1 MDKELHLQ
9 LLPYFDNANDGTSQ
23 ADYLS
28 ELAPKEAQDG
38 ICLNLVLSWILLY
51 KRAGGAK
58 APNTV
63 WEEMKNPATIKQIAN
78 NQVAY
83 QKLHHSDVDE
93 NIRLLGLNSNTS
105 VRFALSEELPFYMNV
120 TLNHTTLNFIIID
133 LYRSGKRVGSHAIG
147 FIAHGAGAAQK
158 LYMFDPNIGVLR
170 VPYDNKDELIGKVS
184 YIYETYY
191 GYKINGKSIYEIA

>member
-9 LLPYFDNANDGTSQ
+9 LLPYFDNANDGTAQ

-28 ELAPKEAQDG
+28 ELAPKDAQDG

-63 WEEMKNPATIKQIAN
+63 WEEMKTPTMIKQIAN

-83 QKLHHSDVDE
+83 QKLHNSDVDK
-93 NIRLLGLNSNTS
+93 NIELLGLRSNAT
-105 VRFALSEELPFYMNV
+105 VGFTLPEDIPFYMSV
-120 TLNHTTLNFIIID
+120 TLNHTPFNLLVIH
-133 LYRSGKRVGSHAIG
+133 LYRDGKLIGGHAIG
-147 FIAHGAGAAQK
+147 FIAHGEGAAKK

-170 VPYDNKDELIGKVS
+170 IPYDNKDELIGKVS
-184 YIYETYY
+184 YIYETHY
-191 GYKINGKSIYEIA
+191 GNKIDGKSIYEIA